1 MLHSEQKKE
10 ALEIY
15 DKAVQKYNA
24 TYNEMTKNC
33 GILYEKRQS
42 SVSIIEAVNILINS
56 IANSP
61 KEFESKLTR
70 IEQEK
75 EEFRKTEEYAT
86 EAYDAAIKSGAGV
99 AAGVA
104 GGAAIASLAPSV
116 AMWVATT
123 FGTTSTGVAI
133 STLYGAAATN
143 AALAWLGG
151 GALAA
156 GGAGMAGGH
165 AFLALAGPI
174 GWGIAGASATASIA
188 SLSIKNK
195 KLAAEAIAQ
204 AKEITMAGAQLHE
217 SDARILNLISETD
230 SLFQNVGESLGQ
242 LKSLATSDYAALP
255 EEAQLGL
262 GALVNNTLSLAEL
275 LNKTVD

>member
-15 DKAVQKYNA
+15 DKAVQKYNS
-24 TYNEMTKNC
+24 TYGEVTKNC
-33 GILYEKRQS
+33 NILYEKRRATI
-42 SVSIIEAVNILINS
+42 SIIDAVNILINS

-61 KEFESKLTR
+61 KEFQSTLTR

-75 EEFRKTEEYAT
+75 EDFRKAEEFAA
-86 EAYDAAIKSGAGV
+86 EAYDAAVKSGVGV

-104 GGAAIASLAPSV
+104 GGAAVASLAPSA

-123 FGTTSTGVAI
+123 FGTASTGTAI
-133 STLYGAAATN
+133 SALHGAVATN

-151 GALAA
+151 GSLAA
-156 GGAGMAGGH
+156 GGAGVAGGQ
-165 AFLALAGPI
+165 ALLALAGPI
-174 GWGIAGASATASIA
+174 GWGIAGASAATSIA

-195 KLAAEAIAQ
+195 KLSAEAIAK
-204 AKEITMAGAQLHE
+204 AKEVTVAGALLHE
-217 SDARILNLISETD
+217 SDAKILNLISETE
-230 SLFQNVGESLGQ
+230 SLFQNVGESYGK
-242 LKSLATSDYAALP
+242 LKSLAASDYSVLS
-255 EEAQLGL
+255 EEHQLGL
-262 GALVNNTLSLAEL
+262 GALVNNTLSLAEM